1 MYVFQIKELRKSKN
15 ISRYMLAKKA
25 NINRSYLIELE
36 NGAKTNPTFQVLYK
50 IANALNVNV
59 KELFYTIDDI
69 EFLKQQL

>member
-1 MYVFQIKELRKSKN
+1 MEEIFLKR
-15 ISRYMLAKKA
+15 
-25 NINRSYLIELE
+25 YLIELE